1 MFKLVEQLAD
11 LYLDRFND
19 YLTDEKFAEHHGL
32 TVEAAK
38 LVLQAGKLCHEQRVE
53 LYNERIKESYA
64 S

>member
-1 MFKLVEQLAD
+1 METILEYLAD

-38 LVLQAGKLCHEQRVE
+38 LVLQAGKICHEQRVE
-53 LYNERIKESYA
+53 AYNERMKE
-64 S
+64 